1 MTEKPIL
8 CLDFDGVIH
17 SYSRG
22 WDTGAIYDTV
32 TPGFFEWAVKAQ
44 EHFKLVIYSSRSA
57 TTAGRFEMG
66 KWLREQLAGW
76 NPDGAKP
83 ELVFHMA
90 SEKPPAFLTIDDRAI
105 RFEGRWDQPILD
117 PTRLIKFKPWFEK
130 RNGG

>member
-32 TPGFFEWAVKAQ
+32 TPGFFDWAVKAQ

-66 KWLREQLAGW
+66 KWLREQLAEW
-76 NPDGAKP
+76 NPDG
-83 ELVFHMA
+83 
-90 SEKPPAFLTIDDRAI
+90 SEARACVPHGERKAAGIPDDR
-105 RFEGRWDQPILD
+105 RSRD
-117 PTRLIKFKPWFEK
+117 PLRGQVGSAYPRSEL
-130 RNGG
+130 G